1 MRINDTVEVRVRVR
15 EFKVSVGIRVGVRG
29 NRQMVVFGLVWG
41 FGALE
46 LALRSC

>member
-1 MRINDTVEVRVRVR
+1 MILLRSGFGFG

-41 FGALE
+41 FGGLE
-46 LALRSC
+46 LR